1 MIVPPWE
8 DPRVIAGL
16 TRQLDD
22 RRRMLESGAGHLG
35 WKVGF
40 GAPSALEMMQ
50 IRAPLLG
57 FLTDATVFEPGAEV
71 RTAGWER
78 GVVEFEVAVHMG
90 TDLGEDATPDEARA
104 AVAALSPSI
113 ELADIS
119 IDPLEAA
126 EVENIL
132 ASDIF
137 HRGVILGEPDETR
150 SGLDLTGLTA
160 RILVDGKEHAVTT
173 DLEQLTGAYDGVVA
187 TVANTLAA
195 MGESLRAGDVII
207 TGSVI
212 PPVPVSAGSEFVF
225 ELGDFPAISV
235 RLG

>member
-16 TRQLDD
+16 TRQLED
-22 RRRMLESGAGHLG
+22 RGRMLSSGARHLG

-57 FLTDATVFEPGAEV
+57 FLTDATVFAPATV
-71 RTAGWER
+71 VDTTGWTR

-90 TDLGEDATPDEARA
+90 ADLGEGATPAEARE

-119 IDPLEAA
+119 IDPLQAS
-126 EVENIL
+126 EVEEIL
-132 ASDIF
+132 ASNIF
-137 HRGVILGEPDETR
+137 HKGVIFGEPDDSR
-150 SGLDLTGLTA
+150 SGLDLEGLAA
-160 RILVDGKEHAVTT
+160 RILVDGEEHAETAH
-173 DLEQLTGAYDGVVA
+173 LEELTGAYDGVVA
-187 TVANTLAA
+187 TVASTLAA

-212 PPVPVSAGSEFVF
+212 PPVPLSAGTEYAF
-225 ELGDFPAISV
+225 ELGDFPPISV
-235 RLG
+235 RVR